1 MGYKEKQQATRGIKE
16 RRQLG
21 SSPPSQEKDVVLW
34 IRELDIT
41 KNNKKKKKGKTRKT
55 KIKLKKN
62 KIRKKAS
69 TETSSKTRRHSP
81 LFAHHR
87 SSCNLHMT
95 THTSNQALYI

>member
-41 KNNKKKKKGKTRKT
+41 KNNKKKGKTRKT
-55 KIKLKKN
+55 KIKLKKI
-62 KIRKKAS
+62 K
-69 TETSSKTRRHSP
+69 
-81 LFAHHR
+81 
-87 SSCNLHMT
+87 
-95 THTSNQALYI
+95 

>member
-1 MGYKEKQQATRGIKE
+1 VGYKEKQQATRGIKE

-55 KIKLKKN
+55 KIKLKKL
-62 KIRKKAS
+62 K
-69 TETSSKTRRHSP
+69 
-81 LFAHHR
+81 
-87 SSCNLHMT
+87 
-95 THTSNQALYI
+95 